1 MEIIWI
7 FVAIGVIYG
16 VSRFFR
22 RQRQDSNT
30 GASAGKHTGGDVG
43 WMPFHHTTSTNRSS
57 DNSSSDS
64 YGGYD
69 GGGDCGC
76 GGCD

>member
-7 FVAIGVIYG
+7 LVAIGLIYG

-22 RQRQDSNT
+22 RQRQGSNT
-30 GASAGKHTGGDVG
+30 GASAGKHTGGDV
-43 WMPFHHTTSTNRSS
+43 PFHHTTSTNRSS

-69 GGGDCGC
+69 GGGGGDC